1 MLTSLRDLLS
11 VSGSPKFSNLLLE
24 DCNVCSSLYCFTI
37 KLPGE
42 SFLPCRYTFCS
53 SIKKKTL
60 PQIFHVINLRIASNI
75 SLGVPREQITPT
87 TLDLDLRVPRKVKW
101 VLYQE
106 QQTFQLH
113 FLKAFEQQVRPRE
126 PPNTDNKTIYYH
138 QSDTD
143 GRITEVDLE
152 F

>member
-1 MLTSLRDLLS
+1 MLTSLEDLLS
-11 VSGSPKFSNLLLE
+11 VSGSLKFSNLLLE
-24 DCNVCSSLYCFTI
+24 DCNVYTVLQLNCRGT
-37 KLPGE
+37 
-42 SFLPCRYTFCS
+42 FLPCRYTFCS
-53 SIKKKTL
+53 STKKTL